1 MSEFDSEKD
10 ILFYEFFDIGKHPDI
25 NIRIKTITE
34 IKRKLIELQKI
45 KSDDYEVNC
54 IINVIDCLLIY
65 MIEDDTVKAR
75 EKVAHIWDTF
85 STMERF
91 TLLDIRI
98 LTAILFSA
106 KTLDEFIIVTNKTLV
121 QLERFNDHPVYLHI
135 KTILNYN
142 LSYKLMKLK
151 YSGDKQYS
159 KTLDQLFIDT
169 TNLTLELSMKY
180 DSSIFGTALVRK
192 GIIEK
197 DNVLI
202 YAGLKILDTP
212 DAKEKLE
219 YIRDYGIFF
228 ITHSNLL

>member
-1 MSEFDSEKD
+1 MIEFNSEKD

-34 IKRKLIELQKI
+34 IKEKLIELQKL
-45 KSDDYEVNC
+45 KSDDYEIKC
-54 IINVIDCLLIY
+54 IINVIESLLIE

-85 STMERF
+85 SKKKSF
-91 TLLDIRI
+91 TLFELRI

-106 KTLDEFIIVTNKTLV
+106 EDLEEFIIITNKVLSHI
-121 QLERFNDHPVYLHI
+121 EKYSHDDIYLHL
-135 KTILNYN
+135 KTTLNNN
-142 LSYKLMKLK
+142 LSFILMKAK
-151 YSGDKQYS
+151 YSGDKLFTN
-159 KTLDQLFIDT
+159 TLEQVLLDS
-169 TNLTLELSMKY
+169 TNLTIDLSMKY
-180 DSSIFGTALVRK
+180 DNSTFASALVRK

-202 YAGLKILDTP
+202 YAGLTILDTP

-228 ITHSNLL
+228 ITHKNIF